1 MRMARVGIL
10 LDQAAMMRRHQ
21 FGINVF
27 EAFAG
32 EVLSHAGIPF
42 QWIDHVSDVAEHQ
55 LDVLIVA
62 CMDENE
68 DNAETIWSF
77 AEQGGAVISYAG
89 LKCLTARL
97 GCRAD
102 RDMAAGYA
110 SALSAGDDSGML
122 RFLKAKPWVQQ
133 DGEQSNTTVQASG
146 SLRKDEPAGR
156 EAGAALL
163 QFSVGEGRIDR
174 WAVNIPY
181 TLVHFQQGTEPVLD
195 DGIPATDGSGAV
207 DEGILKADDRI
218 ALDWEYDRTTTETS
232 APYFK
237 EPYADL
243 WKEAMIEHLLKLVL
257 EQGLTLPFV
266 SYWPD
271 GISYIATISHDSDLN
286 IDESAEA
293 TLDTLHDC
301 RIQSTWCMIE
311 PGYSPYIYDKVKQA
325 GHELAFHY
333 NALEANDG
341 KWDEA
346 EFDRQFAWLQQAI
359 GADRVTSN
367 KNHYTIFQGWS
378 ELFDWCEKHGIE
390 VDQTRGPSKRGN
402 IGFLFGTCH
411 PYFPVAWFD
420 QGNRSYN
427 VLEISFLTQ
436 DLDHIHLAD
445 SSVVEPFLEQ
455 VMRVEGVA
463 HFLFHQ
469 VHILNQEPVNK
480 AIRKVVAEA
489 RKRGFT
495 FWTSKQIN
503 DWERARRK
511 VRITGIEANAEAR
524 VEHGTEL
531 KDAVVWIPVQE
542 GAANR
547 EIVNRF
553 GVPCVR
559 QVLGAARATIP
570 SLS

>member
-10 LDQAAMMRRHQ
+10 LDQAAKMRRHRYG
-21 FGINVF
+21 FNVF

-42 QWIDHVSDVAEHQ
+42 QWIDHVSDVTERQ

-62 CMDENE
+62 CMDEHE

-89 LKCLTARL
+89 LKCLTSRL
-97 GCRAD
+97 GCRAE
-102 RDMAAGYA
+102 RDITVGYA
-110 SALSAGDDSGML
+110 SASLQEEERSLL
-122 RFLKAKPWVQQ
+122 RFLKARPWLQQ
-133 DGEQSNTTVQASG
+133 DGEQNNAVVQASG

-163 QFSVGEGRIDR
+163 QFSIGKGRIDR

-243 WKEAMIEHLLKLVL
+243 WKEVMIEHLLKLVL
-257 EQGLTLPFV
+257 EQGLTLPFI

-271 GISYIATISHDSDLN
+271 GISSVATISHDSDLN

-293 TLDTLHDC
+293 TLDTLRDC
-301 RIQSTWCMIE
+301 GIQSTWCMIE

-346 EFDRQFAWLQQAI
+346 EFDRQFAWLKQAI

-378 ELFDWCEKHGIE
+378 ELFDWCEHHGIE

-411 PYFPVAWFD
+411 PYFPIAWFD

-436 DLDHIHLAD
+436 DLDHHLLAD

-489 RKRGFT
+489 RERGFT
-495 FWTSKQIN
+495 FWTSQQIN

-511 VRITGIEANAEAR
+511 VCITGIDANAEAR
-524 VEHGTEL
+524 VKHGTEL

-553 GVPCVR
+553 GVPCVK
-559 QVLGAARATIP
+559 QVLGAPRTTIP